1 MAKATSSLDVLIDLA
16 EERLDTASRT
26 LGHCRAEQQRCE
38 TQLQQIER
46 YLTQYRQGLNQ
57 LGMKGATAQQ
67 FAQQQAFIESLDITR
82 KQQLIQ
88 LDAACQRVERALCHW
103 QEMKRDN
110 NAYDVLRK
118 RREQAELA
126 RERRLDQRMM
136 DEYASR
142 ARNVMS
148 GT

>member
-16 EERLDTASRT
+16 EERLDIASRT

-57 LGMKGATAQQ
+57 LGMAGAPAKR
-67 FAQQQAFIESLDITR
+67 FAQQQAFIESLDATR

-88 LDAACQRVERALCHW
+88 LDAACQRVERALTHW
-103 QEMKRDN
+103 QEVKRET

-118 RREQAELA
+118 RREQAALA
-126 RERRLDQRMM
+126 REKRLDQRMM

-142 ARNVMS
+142 ARSVMS

>member
-16 EERLDTASRT
+16 EERLDKASRT

-38 TQLQQIER
+38 AQLQQIEQ
-46 YLTQYRQGLNQ
+46 YLAQYRRGLNQ
-57 LGMKGATAQQ
+57 LGVKGASAQR
-67 FAQQQAFIESLDITR
+67 FAQQQAFIESLDTTR
-82 KQQLIQ
+82 KQQIIQ
-88 LDAACQRVERALCHW
+88 LDAACLRVERALAHW
-103 QEMKRDN
+103 QETKREN

-118 RREQAELA
+118 RREQAQLA
-126 RERRLDQRMM
+126 REKRIDQRMM

-142 ARNVMS
+142 ARSVMS

>member
-88 LDAACQRVERALCHW
+88 LDAACQRVERALSHW